1 MWRFSEK
8 GKLRNVTIR
17 IRDDELNELI
27 DKFMLETKGRI
38 TGNTL
43 AINALKLYLN
53 TAVWKD
59 EG

>member
-27 DKFMLETKGRI
+27 DKFMVETKGRI